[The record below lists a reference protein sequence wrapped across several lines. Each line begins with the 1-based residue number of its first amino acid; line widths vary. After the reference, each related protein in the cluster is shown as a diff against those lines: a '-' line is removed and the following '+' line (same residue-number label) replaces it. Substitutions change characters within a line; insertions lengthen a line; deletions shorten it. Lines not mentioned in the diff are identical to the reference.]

1 MVECDTETRGL
12 QWYYEPHGMFM
23 AQFYDGDEVAVLRH
37 PQDREEI
44 QRRLLAAD
52 GIRGWN
58 WKFDA
63 HHIEQAGYTLPP
75 EHTWEDGMVL
85 AHIIDE
91 RQSAALKAR
100 AASVVGE
107 EARDSERKV
116 KDWLQAERRRRRAE
130 AKEANA
136 EYVAPTYADVPSS
149 IMDWYAAEDVQL
161 QRQVCSHYERN
172 LPDSLRAVY
181 EMERGVLAA
190 LFHVEKRG
198 IPIDRDA
205 AAALEAR
212 MLDDLEVLETRCI
225 DLAGIPHFNPNSPGQ
240 VIEALKRRGADL
252 TFVGNTP
259 GGQPSTDNENLS
271 AVDDELAAAIL
282 EFRGVQKMVGT
293 YLRPMLHGSEDSF
306 GPKAPFI
313 APDGRIHPNFRQ
325 VGARTA
331 RMSCEGPNIQNWHR
345 DDLRLRHLVRATEGK
360 VLVQADLDKIELR
373 LFAAFA
379 GNGPLRQAVKAGDL
393 YSEAA
398 DAAGI
403 RDAVRAGGFI
413 EPARQRGKRFV
424 LGILYGMG
432 VRGLRRHLRVPQND
446 ARVML
451 DRFHFAYPEVGNL
464 QDTIEIKLRSRGYV
478 ETPWGRRHRIDPR
491 DAYKATAALVQG
503 TAADLIKDSLV
514 RIHKRGVPVVGI
526 YHDEI
531 LAEVDK
537 ADAEEAKRIIV
548 EELTTHE
555 RITRVIP
562 LEADATICDRWSHA
576 KDPNYGEE

>member
-1 MVECDTETRGL
+1 MIEFDVEARGL
-12 QWYYEPHGMFM
+12 QWYNPDHGLFMFQVFDGAGVRVYDHP
-23 AQFYDGDEVAVLRH
+23 AQRELITGALNGGQGYRAWNTKYDLH
-37 PQDREEI
+37 M
-44 QRRLLAAD
+44 L
-52 GIRGWN
+52 
-58 WKFDA
+58 DA
-63 HHIEQAGYTLPP
+63 AGYELPP
-75 EHTWEDGMVL
+75 EHTWHDGMVL
-85 AHIIDE
+85 AHIVDE
-91 RQSAALKAR
+91 RKSAALKAR
-100 AASVVGE
+100 AAAVLGE
-107 EARDSERKV
+107 EARDAENAV
-116 KDWLQAERRRRRAE
+116 KDWIAKERRERRKD
-130 AKEANA
+130 AKAANA
-136 EYVAPTYADVPSS
+136 EYVAPTYADVPRD
-149 IMDWYAAEDVQL
+149 IMEWYAAEDVQL
-161 QRQVCSHYERN
+161 QRAVCEQYERN
-172 LPDSLRAVY
+172 LPESLRDVY

-198 IPIDRDA
+198 IPIDREA

-212 MLDDLEVLETRCI
+212 MLDDLEVLEGRCVE
-225 DLAGIPHFNPNSPGQ
+225 LAGIPHFNPNSPGQ

-293 YLRPMLHGSEDSF
+293 YLRPMLHGSEDAF

-313 APDGRIHPNFRQ
+313 APDDRIHPNFRQ

-345 DDLRLRHLVRATEGK
+345 DDLRLRHLVRATEGN

-379 GNGPLRQAVKAGDL
+379 GNGPLRQAVRAGDL

-398 DAAGI
+398 AAAGI
-403 RDAVRAGGFI
+403 GDAVRAGGFV

-432 VRGLRRHLRVPQND
+432 VRGLRRHLRVPQKD

-451 DRFHFAYPEVGNL
+451 DRFHSAYPEVGNL

-514 RIHKRGVPVVGI
+514 RIHKQGVPVVGI

-531 LAEVDK
+531 LAEVPRE
-537 ADAEEAKRIIV
+537 DAEEAKRII
-548 EELTTHE
+548 EHELTTHE

-576 KDPNYGEE
+576 KDPTYGEE